1 MKDADGVEADGGAV
15 TAAAPAPAGD
25 GVAGG
30 FDVAVDAGLGCGAA
44 GGAGVEV
51 DAEGVE
57 GVAVLGAAG
66 AAFGLN
72 FHELGLVS
80 KSARRIPSRPC
91 TPRNPSLRCCM
102 IPRYSCRAKPSL
114 CHSF

>member
-1 MKDADGVEADGGAV
+1 MKDADAGEADVGAV
-15 TAAAPAPAGD
+15 AAAAPAPAGD

-57 GVAVLGAAG
+57 GVAVLVAAG

-72 FHELGLVS
+72 RHEFGLVS
-80 KSARRIPSRPC
+80 KSARSIPSRPC
-91 TPRNPSLRCCM
+91 TLRNPSLQYCM
-102 IPRYSCRAKPSL
+102 TPRYSCRAKPSL
-114 CHSF
+114 CHGC